1 MDQNEFTLQVK
12 QQLGMYLSKRLGSRS
27 EKMAMGIFNPM
38 AMGRFS
44 GGSEGPEKRRI
55 FFSGCR
61 FDHNK
66 SSKPLGSAIFAAARD
81 RRNVIPKMGIAA

>member
-1 MDQNEFTLQVK
+1 
-12 QQLGMYLSKRLGSRS
+12 MYLSKRLGSRS
-27 EKMAMGIFNPM
+27 EKMAMGIFNPNNPG
-38 AMGRFS
+38 GRLRNRDPFVAALRDPKNDES
-44 GGSEGPEKRRI
+44 

-66 SSKPLGSAIFAAARD
+66 SSKPLGSANS